1 MITTPLLEE
10 KERVQ
15 RKLAEEAQ
23 YDVRKYDVRKYMEN
37 THKIVLEAQKKY
49 GLTLKYGDRKGGT
62 LEPLWTQPTQNPN

>member
-23 YDVRKYDVRKYMEN
+23 YDVRKYMEN